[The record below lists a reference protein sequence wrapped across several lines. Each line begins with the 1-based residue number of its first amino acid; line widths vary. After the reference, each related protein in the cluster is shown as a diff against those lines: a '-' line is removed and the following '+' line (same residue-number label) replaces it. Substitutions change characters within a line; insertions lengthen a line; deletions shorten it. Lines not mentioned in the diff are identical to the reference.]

1 MAELAWQGLS
11 KDGSKGGAGRPHVVG
26 WDGDPERAMLTL
38 GGWLSSLG
46 AGVIPDF
53 RVSRR
58 LDLGWQEI
66 PRGPQTLMNR
76 SGMLT
81 SLPNEDKYTKAHS
94 RNGRVEAGAPAG
106 GPARGPQLLLG
117 TREAESLRAGLGLGK
132 EGREESTRACRME
145 KWAPRETLREL

>member
-11 KDGSKGGAGRPHVVG
+11 KDGTKGGDGRPYVVG

-46 AGVIPDF
+46 AGVKPDF

-66 PRGPQTLMNR
+66 PREPQTLMNR

-81 SLPNEDKYTKAHS
+81 SLPNEDKYTSHLCCTCLKLS
-94 RNGRVEAGAPAG
+94 WVG
-106 GPARGPQLLLG
+106 
-117 TREAESLRAGLGLGK
+117 
-132 EGREESTRACRME
+132 STDPLPSSSPPLQSEDRSYFR
-145 KWAPRETLREL
+145 TS